1 MENISEFRVLQH
13 DSTGSESRQPWHKSP
28 AWERMPLRRGECSSC
43 SERPNPATN
52 PGRLQITHFHQYLL
66 KTCSGGGAQR
76 QNREHTC
83 SPVKAWHTPCPQ
95 HTSAMR
101 SPSPILSPSFF
112 SQRAMVPICIV
123 GDSAGNA
130 TCGGRGS
137 VTTRAAP
144 TAGSRS
150 TGQGGTAGRA
160 RLPSPGRARPPAGAG
175 DRRARRYGMGLTKGA
190 GGAAENGPKGA
201 KGTAGGTGAQ
211 GTQAGRVEGLQLLRC
226 NPERGEAAGSPG
238 AGSSH
243 LLVCRQAAAAARHE
257 PRPAGR
263 RQQLAGPSCR
273 TAARSHGAPRRCP
286 TAPGGAERS
295 AAPRQPRG
303 PRGYAPREHP
313 PHAGAGAAAAAP
325 TPLGDLLRPGAAP
338 HGSHDAAALP

>member
-1 MENISEFRVLQH
+1 MLLLLRKTKSSNQSWKAADHSFPPISFENVLRWGRTATEPRAH
-13 DSTGSESRQPWHKSP
+13 MQPCKSP
-28 AWERMPLRRGECSSC
+28 AHSVPSTYLCDEIPFADLVTLLFLPARDGAHLHRRGQRRQCHLRGERQRHHPSS
-43 SERPNPATN
+43 PD
-52 PGRLQITHFHQYLL
+52 
-66 KTCSGGGAQR
+66 SG
-76 QNREHTC
+76 E
-83 SPVKAWHTPCPQ
+83 
-95 HTSAMR
+95 
-101 SPSPILSPSFF
+101 
-112 SQRAMVPICIV
+112 
-123 GDSAGNA
+123 
-130 TCGGRGS
+130 
-137 VTTRAAP
+137 
-144 TAGSRS
+144 RS

-160 RLPSPGRARPPAGAG
+160 WLPSPGGARPPAGAE

-201 KGTAGGTGAQ
+201 GGTAGGTGAQ

-286 TAPGGAERS
+286 TDPGGAERS